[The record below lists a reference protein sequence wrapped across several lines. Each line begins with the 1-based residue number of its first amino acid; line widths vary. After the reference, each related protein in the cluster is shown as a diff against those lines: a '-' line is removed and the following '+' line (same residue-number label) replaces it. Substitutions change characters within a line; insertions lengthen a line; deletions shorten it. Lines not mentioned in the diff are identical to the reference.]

1 MNKIPSKSLEQFTS
15 NSLNIVIFFQKS
27 LPPSTVSLYHS
38 YRRLVPAK
46 LVYVLVRTRYFLAVK
61 YKHKLRGESS
71 SAERKQQAMSD
82 TSCAV
87 GCQNRIEI
95 LSKLS

>member
-1 MNKIPSKSLEQFTS
+1 MVMITS
-15 NSLNIVIFFQKS
+15 QHECQKYVI
-27 LPPSTVSLYHS
+27 L

-46 LVYVLVRTRYFLAVK
+46 FVYVLVRMRYFLAVK